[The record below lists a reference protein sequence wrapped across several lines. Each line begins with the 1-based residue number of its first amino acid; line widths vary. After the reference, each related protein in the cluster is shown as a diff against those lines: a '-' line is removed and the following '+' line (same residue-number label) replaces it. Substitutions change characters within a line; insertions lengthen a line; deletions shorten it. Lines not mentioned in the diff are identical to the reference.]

1 VSGWR
6 VPLTDIAVSEED
18 VQAVLECLHEGWL
31 TMGPRTQR
39 FEQELAASIGTTHAV
54 TCSSGT
60 AALHLACQAAGLGPG
75 DEMIVP
81 AFTFVA
87 SASAAR
93 FVGATPVLC
102 DVLGPHDLNIDV
114 EDVARRITPR
124 TRAVMAVHFC
134 GYAADLPA
142 LRELCDAHELIL
154 IEDCAEAIGARV
166 DMDPTHPNPTHPN
179 PTHPNPTQQ
188 VGTVGE
194 LGAFSFFSKNQ
205 LCVGEG
211 GMVSTEDDELAK
223 RVRLLRSHALT
234 SGTWDRHR
242 GHDPAYDIVDIGFNF
257 RIDEPRAALGLSR
270 MQRLEQDIEARR
282 AVVRAYRERL
292 AQVPGIE
299 LAWDNRAVELA
310 THFAFP
316 VLLADR
322 EARDRFREDLKAGG
336 VQTTWYPALHTFSE
350 YRDAAPL
357 DSLPR
362 ALEVSERHCMLPLS
376 ATMDESDI
384 DVVVETVLSCASQ

>member
-1 VSGWR
+1 MNDWR
-6 VPLTDIAVSEED
+6 VPLTDIAVSETD
-18 VQAVLECLHEGWL
+18 VEAVLDCLRSGWL
-31 TMGPRTQR
+31 TMGPRTKV
-39 FEQELAASIGTTHAV
+39 FEQALADYVGTPHALTV
-54 TCSSGT
+54 SSGT
-60 AALHLACQAAGLGPG
+60 AALHLACRAAGLGPG
-75 DEMIVP
+75 DEVIVP

-102 DVLGPHDLNIDV
+102 DVNGPYDLNLDVRDV
-114 EDVARRITPR
+114 ERRITPR
-124 TRAVMAVHFC
+124 TRAVMAVHFF
-134 GYAADLPA
+134 GYPADALA
-142 LRELCDAHELIL
+142 LRELCDAHGLIL
-154 IEDCAEAIGARV
+154 IEDCAEAIGAQV
-166 DMDPTHPNPTHPN
+166 DDSGR
-179 PTHPNPTQQ
+179 Q

-211 GMVSTEDDELAK
+211 GMVSTADPELAE

-242 GHDPAYDIVDIGFNF
+242 GHDPIYDIVDIGFNY

-270 MQRLEQDIEARR
+270 LARLRDDIAARR

-292 AQVPGIE
+292 AETPELE
-299 LAWDNRAVELA
+299 LAWDEQAVQRS

-316 VLLADR
+316 VLLPDR
-322 EARDRFREDLKAGG
+322 AARDRFRSELKEGG

-350 YRDAAPL
+350 YRDAAPAEG
-357 DSLPR
+357 LPR
-362 ALEVSERHCMLPLS
+362 ALEASERHCVLPLS
-376 ATMDESDI
+376 ATMDEADVDI
-384 DVVVETVLSCASQ
+384 VVEAALEAAPSRGSRV

>member
-1 VSGWR
+1 MSDWR

-18 VQAVLECLHEGWL
+18 VAAVLACLHEGWL
-31 TMGPRTQR
+31 TMGPRTKA
-39 FEQELAASIGTTHAV
+39 FERELASRIGTPHALAV
-54 TCSSGT
+54 SSGT

-102 DVLGPHDLNIDV
+102 DVLGTHDLNIDV

-134 GYAADLPA
+134 GYPADVLA
-142 LRELCDAHELIL
+142 LRELCDAHGLIL
-154 IEDCAEAIGARV
+154 IEDCAEAIEARI
-166 DMDPTHPNPTHPN
+166 DESGR
-179 PTHPNPTQQ
+179 Q

-211 GMVSTEDDELAK
+211 GLVSTADDELAE

-242 GHDPAYDIVDIGFNF
+242 GHDPVYDIVDIGFNF

-270 MQRLEQDIEARR
+270 LGRLEQDIAARR

-292 AQVPGIE
+292 AEMPGLQ
-299 LAWDNRAVELA
+299 LAWDDRAVELG

-316 VLLADR
+316 VLLEDR
-322 EARDRFREDLKAGG
+322 SSRDRFREELKAGG
-336 VQTTWYPALHTFSE
+336 IQTTWYPALQTFSE
-350 YRDAAPL
+350 YRDAAPPEG
-357 DSLPR
+357 LPR
-362 ALEVSERHCMLPLS
+362 ALEVAERHCMLPLS
-376 ATMDESDI
+376 ATMGEA
-384 DVVVETVLSCASQ
+384 DVDAVVETVLACVSRV

>member
-1 VSGWR
+1 MNDWR
-6 VPLTDIAVSEED
+6 VPLTDIEVSEDD
-18 VQAVLECLHEGWL
+18 VQAVLECLQEGWL

-39 FEQELAASIGTTHAV
+39 FEQELAASIGTPHAV
-54 TCSSGT
+54 TVSSGT

-93 FVGATPVLC
+93 FVGAKPVLC
-102 DVLGPHDLNIDV
+102 DILGPHDLNIDV
-114 EDVARRITPR
+114 QDVARRITPR

-134 GYAADLPA
+134 GYPAEVLA
-142 LRELCDAHELIL
+142 LRELCNEHGLIL
-154 IEDCAEAIGARV
+154 LEDCAEAIGARV
-166 DMDPTHPNPTHPN
+166 DESGR
-179 PTHPNPTQQ
+179 Q

-211 GMVSTEDDELAK
+211 GMVSTADDELAK

-270 MQRLEQDIEARR
+270 MQRLEQDIAARR

-292 AQVPGIE
+292 AQMPG
-299 LAWDNRAVELA
+299 LQLPWDERAVELA

-322 EARDRFREDLKAGG
+322 ETRDRFREELRAQE
-336 VQTTWYPALHTFSE
+336 VQTTWYPALQTFSE
-350 YRDAAPL
+350 YRDAAPPEG
-357 DSLPR
+357 LPR

-376 ATMDESDI
+376 ATMDEQDI
-384 DVVVETVLSCASQ
+384 EVVVEAARSCVSRV